1 MERGIFEIVDTESL
15 VPEGHLL
22 RKIDEAVD
30 FNKIYDMVEP
40 LYCADNGRPS
50 VDPVV
55 LFKMV
60 LIQHLYGLCSLRRTA
75 EEVSFNVAYRWFLG
89 YRLQEDTPHFS
100 TISYNFRH
108 RFTSETVDQ
117 IFNWIL
123 MEMVEAGYVAPGV
136 VFVDGTHIKAN
147 ANTKKV
153 VKKEVPVAA
162 KRYAEELMEE
172 FPERT
177 VYVVDSLGASFGPG
191 LLACRAADL
200 RNEGKT
206 ATEAGKIL
214 DKEVMHL
221 LQIFTVDDLNFLKR
235 TGRVSGATA
244 AIGTIL
250 HIKPLL
256 WGDPT
261 GHIVALS
268 KCRGRKKAIE
278 AILEIYR
285 TRAIDAQNQRVAIS
299 HGDCLEEAQQ
309 LAERVC
315 EICKPKELIICQH
328 EPFTGSHV
336 GPGMLALY
344 FFGDER

>member
-1 MERGIFEIVDTESL
+1 MSYTVFTDGCSNLPGR
-15 VPEGHLL
+15 LL
-22 RKIDEAVD
+22 KELNI
-30 FNKIYDMVEP
+30 
-40 LYCADNGRPS
+40 C
-50 VDPVV
+50 V
-55 LFKMV
+55 LPCN
-60 LIQHLYGLCSLRRTA
+60 Y
-75 EEVSFNVAYRWFLG
+75 
-89 YRLQEDTPHFS
+89 
-100 TISYNFRH
+100 
-108 RFTSETVDQ
+108 
-117 IFNWIL
+117 IL
-123 MEMVEAGYVAPGV
+123 DGEPGV
-136 VFVDGTHIKAN
+136 YDGDIEVFDSHAYYDKLRAGAEMKTTLINSQLFMDHFRPEIEKGQDIVYVGLSSGVSGTLQ
-147 ANTKKV
+147 
-153 VKKEVPVAA
+153 AA
-162 KRYAEELMEE
+162 KIASEELMEE

-177 VYVVDSLGASFGPG
+177 VRVVDSLGAAFGPG

-206 ATEAGKIL
+206 ANEAGEIL
-214 DKEVMHL
+214 DKEVKHL

-278 AILEIYR
+278 AILEIYK
-285 TRAIDAQNQRVAIS
+285 TRAIDAQNQRIGIT
-299 HGDCLEEAQQ
+299 HGDCPEEARY
-309 LAERVC
+309 LADKVC
-315 EICKPKELIICQH
+315 EICKPKELIICPH

-344 FFGDER
+344 FFGEER